1 MLFIIYL
8 DSVQQNPVASR
19 RVCFSDRNEFDETHF
34 HNREKLFLVTVLKGT
49 DKVREAVPL
58 ALLSC
63 NLYLYH
69 TTT

>member
-1 MLFIIYL
+1 M
-8 DSVQQNPVASR
+8 QQNPVASR

-34 HNREKLFLVTVLKGT
+34 HNREKLFFVTVLKGT

-58 ALLSC
+58 ALLLC